1 MIALKEALAEAIDTY
16 PKSIFYRGLEQQ
28 RSMDLDRVAT
38 QPTPLPPSNWTSAV
52 PNNKSSYVHA
62 PSTTAELRSGL
73 HKAIVGLV
81 SGKGKGKAVDQDIQ
95 GGSATLV
102 ETALKRA
109 LLQQTLTSDDRPVKR
124 STSFPLGMRLPTP
137 SFDTPC
143 DTEVTAA
150 SLGDEAS
157 RKEEEGLR
165 ESEPAKLQVH
175 LRPNGMW
182 A

>member
-1 MIALKEALAEAIDTY
+1 MTALKQAFGEAVGLTPE
-16 PKSIFYRGLEQQ
+16 SILYQGLKQQ
-28 RSMDLDRVAT
+28 QPVDLDRVAT
-38 QPTPLPPSNWTSAV
+38 QPTPLPPSNWMSTL
-52 PNNKSSYVHA
+52 PNIKPSWGQA

-81 SGKGKGKAVDQDIQ
+81 SGKGKEKAVDQDIQ

-102 ETALKRA
+102 RTALKRA
-109 LLQQTLTSDDRPVKR
+109 LSQQTLTSDDRPVKKG
-124 STSFPLGMRLPTP
+124 TSFPLGMRPLTP
-137 SFDTPC
+137 SFDTPR

-150 SLGDEAS
+150 SLEYEAS

-165 ESEPAKLQVH
+165 ESEAAKLQVH
-175 LRPNGMW
+175 PRPNGTW